1 VTGGAAVVAAHILY
15 SLQWREAESLA
26 LSPHSF
32 AKLKA
37 IPELRQII
45 SHTCL
50 DAIHA
55 AAGSMTQLL
64 VEHASQQHRDKKQQ
78 REQSRSNIDIW
89 ADPDF
94 SDEEETDD
102 LLLGVDPAKKYALLE
117 LQKDASLLQHL
128 APGLRLCLAAEVAA
142 GMLCPG

>member
-1 VTGGAAVVAAHILY
+1 
-15 SLQWREAESLA
+15 

-32 AKLKA
+32 ARLKA

-55 AAGSMTQLL
+55 AAGSN
-64 VEHASQQHRDKKQQ
+64 QHLIIGKQAISEQRREMGEKLQ
-78 REQSRSNIDIW
+78 REQQQSSSTAFVELSKNDL
-89 ADPDF
+89 
-94 SDEEETDD
+94 EE
-102 LLLGVDPAKKYALLE
+102 ALSGSE
-117 LQKDASLLQHL
+117 SAVAFYRMMQGHRDASLLAHL
-128 APGLRLCLAAEVAA
+128 APGLRLCLAAEVAV